1 MSRSWQSKIPKSQSQ
16 NDFPDNRVQSLHI
29 VQRRLELERIE
40 RENIKIAQKIF
51 EL

>member
-1 MSRSWQSKIPKSQSQ
+1 
-16 NDFPDNRVQSLHI
+16 LHI